1 MIYFYVVG
9 SLLDIVNLFR
19 ILNRILDISEI
30 HLWMK
35 QQGPLLGKICNRKH
49 KLQVST

>member
-30 HLWMK
+30 HL
-35 QQGPLLGKICNRKH
+35 
-49 KLQVST
+49 